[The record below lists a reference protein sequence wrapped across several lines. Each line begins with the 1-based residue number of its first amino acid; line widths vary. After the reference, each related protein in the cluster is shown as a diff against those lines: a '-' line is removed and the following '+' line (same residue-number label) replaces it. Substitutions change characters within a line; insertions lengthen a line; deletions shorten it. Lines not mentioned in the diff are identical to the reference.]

1 MRLWFVKVGLW
12 HQDHVVSIWRIVGMS
27 EEDAERLKITL
38 EEHTVLESD
47 DRLKDDDL
55 VRWEVVS
62 VDDEKVS
69 IGELLDDLGKK
80 YRSTFAMLRK
90 RWAPKER

>member
-1 MRLWFVKVGLW
+1 
-12 HQDHVVSIWRIVGMS
+12 MS

-55 VRWEVVS
+55 VRWEDVS